1 MIDTTVVYE
10 ASNMIYLFAYLL
22 LFQYIFITV
31 DLRIRTS
38 LDLLCYAFM
47 CYRFKLRFRKKA
59 SF

>member
-10 ASNMIYLFAYLL
+10 APNMIYLFAYLL

-38 LDLLCYAFM
+38 LDLLCYASQ
-47 CYRFKLRFRKKA
+47 L
-59 SF
+59 